1 MSCLVHISLKSAAKV
16 YTPAPIAFILCH
28 CGITDSMPYVLGNSE
43 RKEGNGALWMRCDRV
58 LYEEYRKLLVST
70 VPADSHT
77 APDWVV
83 QEILDE
89 GTRIVGLMCQTA
101 CAQDPAVNG
110 DKELEKV
117 LNTLQ
122 DCKERLES
130 RAAKCERSASCSVLG
145 SSASSVESRTVT
157 VEAEDGSFAS
167 SAGDPRRSSSSSCPS
182 LAF

>member
-1 MSCLVHISLKSAAKV
+1 
-16 YTPAPIAFILCH
+16 
-28 CGITDSMPYVLGNSE
+28 MPYVLGNSE